1 MTSRNYSSFLL
12 RFWLTNSTGDTPE
25 TASSPNRIV
34 LQVQHLQTGLTW
46 RLSSL
51 QELNTL
57 LDRALLEGLDL
68 TVLSETQTRENH
80 PVLSSEVDSE
90 VE

>member
-1 MTSRNYSSFLL
+1 
-12 RFWLTNSTGDTPE
+12 
-25 TASSPNRIV
+25 V